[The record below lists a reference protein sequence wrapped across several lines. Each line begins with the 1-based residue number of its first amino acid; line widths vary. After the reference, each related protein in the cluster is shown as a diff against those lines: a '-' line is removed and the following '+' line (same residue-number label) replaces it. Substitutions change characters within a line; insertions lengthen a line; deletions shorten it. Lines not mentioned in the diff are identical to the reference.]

1 MFDDLWHLVLLPI
14 RSIIGGEE
22 ELEVLVLAFLEQP
35 FLEQEFARRSR
46 TSYQCDVSSLKMDE
60 ERDKGNKSCSSAY
73 NEKFVVVSHAERVA
87 VRASDPDLAASFLL
101 PEDRPNRPP

>member
-35 FLEQEFARRSR
+35 FLEQEFARRPR

-60 ERDKGNKSCSSAY
+60 EGDQANKSCSSAY
-73 NEKFVVVSHAERVA
+73 NEQFVVVCHAERVA
-87 VRASDPDLAASFLL
+87 VRASDRGLRASCL
-101 PEDRPNRPP
+101 RR